1 MTTGSPVRSKPDGSY
16 QGGLCWTVEDQKE
29 LPGTRNRFV
38 PMSRKPSLFLE
49 WRPQSE
55 SGRGLSREPGR
66 TARFRG
72 ASVLTRFRGQ
82 GGENRAAPT
91 GRPATRPTRHTRQPA
106 RGRTG
111 KGNAAGD
118 GSPQGTVSGGGG
130 GAQCNTPPEQGWG
143 RVHRE
148 LNRRPGAT
156 GRAEPGG
163 RQGRTRLQGPLVCV
177 LKAAFSSHVSLETFP
192 RVRSFIPMRCHSFQ
206 TAENI

>member
-1 MTTGSPVRSKPDGSY
+1 
-16 QGGLCWTVEDQKE
+16 
-29 LPGTRNRFV
+29 
-38 PMSRKPSLFLE
+38 MSRKPSLFLE

-111 KGNAAGD
+111 KGNAAGA

-130 GAQCNTPPEQGWG
+130 RSVQHPARAGVGQGAPGVKPSPGSDGDSGARRAPRPNPASGSARLCVESSIQFSRIPGNLPPSSVIYSHEMPQFPDCRKHLTGKSNSCCKFMFG
-143 RVHRE
+143 SRGETIPEKKPNKSV
-148 LNRRPGAT
+148 RP
-156 GRAEPGG
+156 EP
-163 RQGRTRLQGPLVCV
+163 
-177 LKAAFSSHVSLETFP
+177 
-192 RVRSFIPMRCHSFQ
+192 
-206 TAENI
+206 

>member
-1 MTTGSPVRSKPDGSY
+1 
-16 QGGLCWTVEDQKE
+16 
-29 LPGTRNRFV
+29 
-38 PMSRKPSLFLE
+38 MSRKPSLFLE

-55 SGRGLSREPGR
+55 SGRGLSRKPGR

-118 GSPQGTVSGGGG
+118 GSPQGTVSGGGRSVQHPARAG
-130 GAQCNTPPEQGWG
+130 VGQGAPGVKPSPGSDGESGARRAPRPNPASGSARLCVESSIQFSRIPGHLPPSSVIYSHEMPQFPDCRKHLTGKSNSCCKFMFG
-143 RVHRE
+143 SRGETIPEKKPNKSV
-148 LNRRPGAT
+148 RP
-156 GRAEPGG
+156 EP
-163 RQGRTRLQGPLVCV
+163 
-177 LKAAFSSHVSLETFP
+177 
-192 RVRSFIPMRCHSFQ
+192 
-206 TAENI
+206 